1 MSSFGFPADMFA
13 QSNIRPKRETA
24 PPAPIPPKSSS
35 GRCTSSLP
43 ATHGKAIAWEAPA
56 VTTLSIRASAY
67 GKGGATDGA

>member
-1 MSSFGFPADMFA
+1 MSSFGFPADMLG
-13 QSNIRPKRETA
+13 QTNIRPKREPA

-43 ATHGKAIAWEAPA
+43 VPRGKAIAWEAPA

-67 GKGGATDGA
+67 GEGSATDGA

>member
-24 PPAPIPPKSSS
+24 PPAPIPPKSS
-35 GRCTSSLP
+35 RCTSSLP

-67 GKGGATDGA
+67 GEGSATDGA